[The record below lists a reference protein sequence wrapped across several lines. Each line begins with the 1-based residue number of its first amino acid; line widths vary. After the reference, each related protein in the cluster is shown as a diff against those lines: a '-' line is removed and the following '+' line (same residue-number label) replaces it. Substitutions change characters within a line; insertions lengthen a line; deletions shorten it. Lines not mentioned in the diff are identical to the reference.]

1 MAFVERLQQRPSLQK
16 VLAHEKAVEAEFTRT
31 AQPLN

>member
-16 VLAHEKAVEAEFTRT
+16 VLAHEKAVEAEFART